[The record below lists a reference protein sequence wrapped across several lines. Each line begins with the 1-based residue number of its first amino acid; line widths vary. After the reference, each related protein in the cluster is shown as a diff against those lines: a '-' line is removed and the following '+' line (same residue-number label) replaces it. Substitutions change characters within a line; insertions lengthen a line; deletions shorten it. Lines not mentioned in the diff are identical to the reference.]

1 MTLSVTPFTA
11 IFAALSFAAIA
22 TAAQGAPPCP
32 GNADALG
39 TARLLDVDAATT
51 PRVGRKQFPQTLPLA
66 PKEVVLTFDDGPW
79 PATTERILDTLR
91 RECVR
96 ATFFLI
102 GRNAAARPALA
113 QRELS
118 EGHTVGYHSFSHPML
133 DRMPI
138 AAAQADIDRGIAAV
152 DGALRGQAEHAA
164 PFFRF
169 PYFSSTPPLLDW
181 LERRRMAVF
190 GADLWASDWNP
201 MSPDQELRL
210 VLGRVEADQG
220 GIVLFHDTK
229 AQTAAMLP
237 AFLRALK
244 SGGFSI
250 VAVTDAGAHPRAP

>member
-1 MTLSVTPFTA
+1 MTLSTKTLAA
-11 IFAALSFAAIA
+11 ILTALSVAAA
-22 TAAQGAPPCP
+22 HAQGGSPCP

-39 TARLLDVDAATT
+39 TARVLDVDAATT

-79 PATTERILDTLR
+79 PATTERVLDALR
-91 RECVR
+91 LECVR

-138 AAAQADIDRGIAAV
+138 EAAQADVDRGIAAV
-152 DGALRGQAEHAA
+152 DGALRGQAAHAA

-210 VLGRVEADQG
+210 VLGRVEANQG

-237 AFLRALK
+237 TFLRALK
-244 SGGFSI
+244 AGGFSI
-250 VAVTDAGAHPRAP
+250 VDVVDAGARPRAP

>member
-1 MTLSVTPFTA
+1 MIS
-11 IFAALSFAAIA
+11 IKSFAAILAALSMAA
-22 TAAQGAPPCP
+22 TTAHAQGAPPCP

-39 TARLLDVDAATT
+39 TARVLDVDAATT

-79 PATTERILDTLR
+79 PATTERILDALR
-91 RECVR
+91 LECVR

-118 EGHTVGYHSFSHPML
+118 EGHTIGYHSFSHPML

-138 AAAQADIDRGIAAV
+138 EAAQADVDRGTAAV
-152 DGALRGQAEHAA
+152 DGALRGQAAHAA
-164 PFFRF
+164 AFFRF

-181 LERRRMAVF
+181 LEHRRMAVF

-210 VLGRVEADQG
+210 VLGRVEANQG

-244 SGGFSI
+244 AGGFSI
-250 VAVTDAGAHPRAP
+250 VDVVDAGAHSRAP